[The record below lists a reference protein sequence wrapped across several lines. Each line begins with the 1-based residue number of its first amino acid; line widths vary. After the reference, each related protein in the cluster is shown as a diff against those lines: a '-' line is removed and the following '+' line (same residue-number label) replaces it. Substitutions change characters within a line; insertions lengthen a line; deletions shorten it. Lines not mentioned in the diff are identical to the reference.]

1 MKTSRRAVEFIKG
14 HEGLRLQAYRCPTG
28 HWTIGWGHTSD
39 ARFPVHNG
47 MKISK
52 AKAQEMLEHD
62 IEEAEAAIDRVL
74 RVKLNGNQ
82 YGAVVSLVFNIGVGA
97 FAKSSLLRALNR
109 DQRNV
114 SREFGMWVKGTVN
127 GKRKTLPGLVR
138 RRAEEAAL
146 FATPTSLEDKIVK
159 QPPITGASEETVEAR
174 DNKLGVEQAKD
185 KTPWKSLLGGGLMA
199 LLAPVFQ
206 LYEELRGSLGDIP
219 YIGVILSSLVAV
231 AVLYMVVSYMRR
243 DDDELDPRD
252 DGVVA

>member
-39 ARFPVHNG
+39 ARFPVRNG

-97 FAKSSLLRALNR
+97 FTKSSLLRALNR
-109 DQRNV
+109 GQKNV

-174 DNKLGVEQAKD
+174 DNKLGVEEART
-185 KTPWKSLLGGGLMA
+185 KTPWKTLIGGGLA
-199 LLAPVFQ
+199 AAIAPVLQVYEQ
-206 LYEELRGSLGDIP
+206 LKTSFSSSPMIATALSVVALVG
-219 YIGVILSSLVAV
+219 IGYAIYSFV
-231 AVLYMVVSYMRR
+231 RR
-243 DDDELDPRD
+243 DDTDIQE
-252 DGVVA
+252 GQ